1 MITIWCREPREVEV
15 EMIMH
20 VSSYGENYEV
30 RQKIKTLFCDEPRA
44 SDETGLNE

>member
-1 MITIWCREPREVEV
+1 MITVWCSEPREVEV

-30 RQKIKTLFCDEPRA
+30 RQKIKTLFCNEPGA
-44 SDETGLNE
+44 GDQAGSNE